1 MVATTLN
8 SPQAIR
14 SISLSI
20 WSSVE
25 EGEFKMEYEESCWDG
40 PGWLDMGDVA
50 TGGGGR
56 REYSDADGAMKER
69 YWSTT
74 YDHRRVSVRFQKSS
88 LVDLFYEL
96 VCPILRDRPSKL
108 FQQ

>member
-1 MVATTLN
+1 MVEKKTDGYAPMVATTLN
-8 SPQAIR
+8 SPPAIR

-25 EGEFKMEYEESCWDG
+25 EGEFRMVYEESCWDG
-40 PGWLDMGDVA
+40 PGWLDVGEVA

-69 YWSTT
+69 Y
-74 YDHRRVSVRFQKSS
+74 
-88 LVDLFYEL
+88 
-96 VCPILRDRPSKL
+96 
-108 FQQ
+108 